1 MGRCG
6 LPHSRRFRWLV
17 ASVAVTLSSGCA
29 VNPSP
34 PEPEVPPT
42 TVVVGARPG
51 TYPLLL
57 PRSSA
62 RVGVYAAPEFRSAVV
77 ASDNKRTP
85 DALFQVGGAA
95 ATLVDGIA
103 DALFAE
109 RVAVRERPSALVP
122 AADVDLVLVPRIEAP
137 TTYWTRTPTHV
148 YALEL
153 EVLSHALAGR

>member
-1 MGRCG
+1 MGRLG
-6 LPHSRRFRWLV
+6 LPPTRRFRWLV
-17 ASVAVTLSSGCA
+17 ASVAVTLSYGCA
-29 VNPSP
+29 VSPSP

-42 TVVVGARPG
+42 TVVVGARPA

-77 ASDNKRTP
+77 ASDNKQTP

-103 DALFAE
+103 DASSTL
-109 RVAVRERPSALVP
+109 RLLVAKWSCQKSVSRSRSGSGVDSA
-122 AADVDLVLVPRIEAP
+122 R
-137 TTYWTRTPTHV
+137 
-148 YALEL
+148 
-153 EVLSHALAGR
+153 

>member
-1 MGRCG
+1 M
-6 LPHSRRFRWLV
+6 
-17 ASVAVTLSSGCA
+17 
-29 VNPSP
+29 
-34 PEPEVPPT
+34 
-42 TVVVGARPG
+42 VVGARPG

-77 ASDNKRTP
+77 ASDDKQTP

-95 ATLVDGIA
+95 TTLVDGIA

-122 AADVDLVLVPRIEAP
+122 ATDVDLVLVPRIEAP

-153 EVLSHALAGR
+153 KCWIRLERRSRVPGRGTQACPPSSAHTVRG